1 MFSFNFDNNKQPFFT
16 LQSGLENSKVKKLK
30 KEYEAAERGYQ
41 VKIDKLETDQK
52 KLMSDLYAVCERYKD
67 VQEIVL
73 DKELVQWK
81 KGQTYFGISESNEL
95 KKIKNWCKDLADIIC
110 NIKRLAKQL
119 KNLMPSN
126 HMKLLLLKISSLLQN
141 LVAGTFIIEQESFI
155 EKEDLHWGQVITFSQ
170 L

>member
-1 MFSFNFDNNKQPFFT
+1 MFSLNDNKNQLFLT
-16 LQSGLENSKVKKLK
+16 LQSGSQNSKVKKLK

-41 VKIDKLETDQK
+41 AKIDKLETDQK
-52 KLMSDLYAVCERYKD
+52 KLMSDLYVVCEKYKG

-73 DKELVQWK
+73 DKELMQWK

-110 NIKRLAKQL
+110 NIKQLAKQL

>member
-1 MFSFNFDNNKQPFFT
+1 MIIKTNIFFT
-16 LQSGLENSKVKKLK
+16 LQSGSQNSKVKNLK

-52 KLMSDLYAVCERYKD
+52 KLMSNLYVVCGKYKD

-73 DKELVQWK
+73 DNELMQWK
-81 KGQTYFGISESNEL
+81 KGQTYFDISESNEL
-95 KKIKNWCKDLADIIC
+95 RKIKNWCKDLADIIC
-110 NIKRLAKQL
+110 NIKQLASQL
-119 KNLMPSN
+119 RNLMPSN

-155 EKEDLHWGQVITFSQ
+155 EKEDLHWGQVITFSR

>member
-1 MFSFNFDNNKQPFFT
+1 
-16 LQSGLENSKVKKLK
+16 
-30 KEYEAAERGYQ
+30 
-41 VKIDKLETDQK
+41 
-52 KLMSDLYAVCERYKD
+52 MSDLYAVCERYKD

-110 NIKRLAKQL
+110 NIKQLAKQL

-155 EKEDLHWGQVITFSQ
+155 EKEDLHWGQVITFPQS
-170 L
+170 

>member
-1 MFSFNFDNNKQPFFT
+1 M
-16 LQSGLENSKVKKLK
+16 QSGSQNSKVKNLN

-52 KLMSDLYAVCERYKD
+52 KLMSNLYVVCEKYKD

-73 DKELVQWK
+73 DKELRQWK
-81 KGQTYFGISESNEL
+81 KGQTYLGISESNEL
-95 KKIKNWCKDLADIIC
+95 KRIKNWCKDLADIIC
-110 NIKRLAKQL
+110 NIKQLAKQL
-119 KNLMPSN
+119 QNLMPSN
-126 HMKLLLLKISSLLQN
+126 HMKLLLLKISSLHQN

>member
-1 MFSFNFDNNKQPFFT
+1 MFSLNNNKPIFFFT
-16 LQSGLENSKVKKLK
+16 LQSGLQNSKVKKLK

-41 VKIDKLETDQK
+41 AKIDKLETDQK

-155 EKEDLHWGQVITFSQ
+155 EKEDLYWGQVITFSQ

>member
-1 MFSFNFDNNKQPFFT
+1 M
-16 LQSGLENSKVKKLK
+16 
-30 KEYEAAERGYQ
+30 
-41 VKIDKLETDQK
+41 
-52 KLMSDLYAVCERYKD
+52 
-67 VQEIVL
+67 
-73 DKELVQWK
+73 QWK

-110 NIKRLAKQL
+110 NIKQLASQL
-119 KNLMPSN
+119 QNLMPSN